1 MPIVTYIRVKGK
13 FPQKKRG
20 SKLNAFFPDYTFL
33 VDEQG
38 QQWFRVIIWLEIE
51 AAKGAKTFH
60 FLLNSM
66 SVMMSAEK
74 KQLTKDP

>member
-38 QQWFRVIIWLEIE
+38 QQWFRVTTWLEIE
-51 AAKGAKTFH
+51 AAKRAKTFY
-60 FLLNSM
+60 FLLNSTY
-66 SVMMSAEK
+66 VCDDIERK
-74 KQLTKDP
+74 KSN